1 MYIYAY
7 IIYVHSPALSFIYPL
22 YPLYPL
28 ITLYTT
34 LIFSSI
40 YGISL
45 YVPCRIPYKILN
57 RVPYSQACK

>member
-7 IIYVHSPALSFIYPL
+7 ILYIPVLSLIYPL

-40 YGISL
+40 YGMALSHL
-45 YVPCRIPYKILN
+45 FAGPGMYPF
-57 RVPYSQACK
+57 

>member
-7 IIYVHSPALSFIYPL
+7 ILYLPVLSLIYPL

-40 YGISL
+40 YGMLLIFNVSKL
-45 YVPCRIPYKILN
+45 FTFQSFSFMPPL
-57 RVPYSQACK
+57 SW